1 MSDIFIFIIVRNK
14 NKTIKIKPD
23 EVINKYLDSWMI
35 STKYGLFVVN
45 TTKKSFIFV
54 NNVYEINE
62 GKAIEI
68 KFIED
73 KDRSYGLFNEILK
86 KPF

>member
-1 MSDIFIFIIVRNK
+1 
-14 NKTIKIKPD
+14 
-23 EVINKYLDSWMI
+23 MI

>member
-1 MSDIFIFIIVRNK
+1 MIS
-14 NKTIKIKPD
+14 
-23 EVINKYLDSWMI
+23 I

-86 KPF
+86 NHFKFIILKIMHNYIYIPF